1 MSETSSNASESMM
14 MSIDSTSLLIESL
27 DAQISDLTVE
37 NHTLKKQIQELKAR
51 IRTFQNVAES
61 DIINQMLFYL

>member
-1 MSETSSNASESMM
+1 MSVTSANESESME

-27 DAQISDLTVE
+27 DAQISDLMIE
-37 NHTLKKQIQELKAR
+37 NDTLKAKVQELEAR
-51 IRTFQNVAES
+51 IRTFQNMAES